1 MRSGRRWGWVAAVWL
16 GGLGVALAGTNYEAS
31 VRAGEAAQ
39 RAGHGSAALV
49 EYSAALAQAANTT
62 ERALA
67 LAKKATVHAY
77 VHQDYAAAQ
86 AAARSALDLTNARPV
101 ARVTAL
107 QVLAECQMKAEG
119 DNVAA
124 AGTLE
129 EALLLP
135 EVDWARPT
143 LLLMLG
149 DAYRLTGQF
158 TMALANLQELQDLP
172 DADTGAKGTGM
183 LNTGFIYQYGLK
195 DPAKARAAYAAAV
208 RLRPDLQAEV
218 ARHEAGMA
226 AP

>member
-143 LLLMLG
+143 LLLR
-149 DAYRLTGQF
+149 YTRLMF
-158 TMALANLQELQDLP
+158 TEYLRKRMQDLLGYGLAMVFVTP
-172 DADTGAKGTGM
+172 WLAKGLAHFNNFT
-183 LNTGFIYQYGLK
+183 LSPVLLLVFFIIGILA
-195 DPAKARAAYAAAV
+195 DRS
-208 RLRPDLQAEV
+208 
-218 ARHEAGMA
+218 
-226 AP
+226 